1 MKIVH
6 YLFKFQ
12 LSDGGVVRAVLDLV
26 WALRGRG
33 HEVTVLSCDLSDV
46 PEAWRAAEGVRWHR
60 IEGWPVRRSTGVT
73 SGGPPLLLSG
83 ASRRLAEQCLREADV
98 LHVHGAWDPLNWR
111 LGAMARRLGK
121 PYVVSSHGMLDRWC
135 MTQKAFKKR
144 VFLALEAGRCLRH
157 AAAIHCTAQAE
168 ADQVQRW
175 CATTPKRVVPL
186 LADMSHLSNL
196 PGPEIA
202 RGMWPTIFDGSPVLL
217 FMGRIHPKKGALPL
231 VEAVELLHKGGRA
244 VKLVLAGGVEDQAYA
259 QRIQELITRA
269 GLTSHVLLPGFVRGQ
284 AQLSLYQ
291 ASDLMVLP
299 TSQENWGLVLTES
312 LACGT
317 PVVTT
322 YGVDIWKDLLES
334 GAAWIVEATGPA
346 MAGVIGP
353 LLEDRPKLAA
363 AGERA
368 RRWVFDHWD
377 AGKAL
382 SGFEAL
388 YASLIR
394 GG

>member
-33 HEVTVLSCDLSDV
+33 HEVTVLSCGLSDV
-46 PEAWRAAEGVRWHR
+46 PESWRGPEGLRWHL
-60 IEGWPVRRSTGVT
+60 IEGWPRRRSSGVT

-83 ASRRLAEQCLREADV
+83 ASRQLAERCLREADV
-98 LHVHGAWDPLNWR
+98 LHMHGAWDPLNWR
-111 LGAMARRLGK
+111 LGAMARGLGR
-121 PYVVSSHGMLDRWC
+121 PYIVSSHGMLDTWC
-135 MTQKAFKKR
+135 MRQKALKKR
-144 VFLALEAGRCLRH
+144 LFIALEAGRCLRR
-157 AAAIHCTAQAE
+157 AAAVHCTAEAE
-168 ADQVQRW
+168 AEQVGPW
-175 CATTPKRVVPL
+175 CRPAPTRVVPL
-186 LADMSHLSNL
+186 LADMSHLSHL

-202 RGMWPTIFDGSPVLL
+202 HKTWPGVFDGSPVLL
-217 FMGRIHPKKGALPL
+217 FMGRIHPKKGALHL
-231 VEAVELLHKGGRA
+231 IEAAALLHKRGSR
-244 VKLVLAGGVEDQAYA
+244 VKVVLAGGVEDQAYA
-259 QRIQELITRA
+259 ARINELVARE
-269 GLTSHVLLPGFVRGQ
+269 GLGGHVLMAGFVRGQ

-299 TSQENWGLVLTES
+299 TAQENWGLVLSES

-322 YGVDIWKDLLES
+322 YGVDIWKDLQAS
-334 GAAWIVEATGPA
+334 GAGTIVEPTGTA
-346 MAGVIGP
+346 LAEAIGP
-353 LLEDRPKLAA
+353 LLADREKLAA
-363 AGERA
+363 AGQRA
-368 RRWVFDHWD
+368 RAWVFEHWD

-382 SGFEAL
+382 AGFESL
-388 YASLIR
+388 YRSVIA